1 MNEWEVPD
9 WLRWLLVLPAALG
22 AWIGSQ
28 IFIMMLG
35 NIMKYGLELWN
46 LGIWVVTVG
55 AAVAAPYGFVWAGA
69 LAAPRYSFRVAVILT
84 AIHALGAMTILVMVL
99 GTEHLNAPVWWVIT
113 GNGVG
118 ILATLGACLQFRDK
132 RPKFNDIP
140 LPS

>member
-1 MNEWEVPD
+1 MIEEVPD
-9 WLRWLLVLPAALG
+9 WLRWVLVLPLAVG

-28 IFIMMLG
+28 AIIMILG
-35 NIMKYGLELWN
+35 NFFSQGLGLWN

-55 AAVAAPYGFVWAGA
+55 AAVAAPYGFVWVGA

-99 GTEHLNAPVWWVIT
+99 GTKHLNAPVWWVIT

-118 ILATLGACLQFRDK
+118 ILATLGACAQFREK
-132 RPKFNDIP
+132 RPKINDIP